1 LLLLLQET
9 AAKIGPV
16 DLVVTIDAVK
26 RGIEVPLA
34 MTLGA
39 QLSAVPSDEH
49 KSVGRPMGS
58 MADTASLFFLG
69 KMLEN
74 PRASLLRMT
83 VETGLL
89 LSIDACLPQTSPFAG
104 SVRSMAV

>member
-1 LLLLLQET
+1 MN
-9 AAKIGPV
+9 
-16 DLVVTIDAVK
+16 LVVTIDAVE
-26 RGIEVPLA
+26 RRIEVRLA

-39 QLSAVPSDEH
+39 QLSFVPSDEH

-58 MADTASLFFLG
+58 MTDATSLLFLG
-69 KMLEN
+69 KVLEN
-74 PRASLLRMT
+74 PRASLIGMT

-89 LSIDACLPQTSPFAG
+89 LSVDARLSQTSPFTG